1 MKEPKHSGMGK
12 EFPHT
17 DLILPLSAVLFFLVW
32 LSDSFVFRL
41 SERFLSFIPDV
52 VRIVLFV
59 GLEISAIVLGFYSH
73 EALFGKKRVEST
85 LITDGIFAYVRHPLY
100 LSILLAYLG
109 FVFGSMS
116 LISLIPWIC
125 YVIIFDKM
133 ATYEEEDLA
142 RTFGDK
148 YVEYRKKVPK
158 WIPRLTLSETGKGI
172 QS

>member
-17 DLILPLSAVLFFLVW
+17 DLILPLSAALFFLIW
-32 LSDSFVFRL
+32 LLDSFVFRL
-41 SERFLSFIPDV
+41 SERFVGLIPDTI
-52 VRIVLFV
+52 RIILF
-59 GLEISAIVLGFYSH
+59 GSLEISAIVLGSYSH
-73 EALFGKKRVEST
+73 ETLFGRKGAEFT
-85 LITDGIFAYVRHPLY
+85 LITDGAFAYVRHPLY

-109 FVFGSMS
+109 FVFVAMS
-116 LISLIPWIC
+116 IVSLIPWIC
-125 YVIIFDKM
+125 YVVIFDEM

-142 RTFGDK
+142 RIFGDK

-158 WIPRLTLSETGKGI
+158 WIPRLILSETGKDI